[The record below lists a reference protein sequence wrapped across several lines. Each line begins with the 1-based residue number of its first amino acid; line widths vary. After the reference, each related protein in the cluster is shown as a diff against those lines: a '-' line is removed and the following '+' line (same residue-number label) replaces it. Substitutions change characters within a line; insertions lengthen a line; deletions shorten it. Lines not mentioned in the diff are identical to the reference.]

1 MSDVRVI
8 VNETLDRIRARE
20 RLSEEGLARKLDV
33 DPATIYRWR
42 RGDLGKAAT
51 TLIPLVLVEQAQ
63 VEQVA

>member
-20 RLSEEGLARKLDV
+20 RLSEEGLARRLEV

-51 TLIPLVLVEQAQ
+51 TLIPLVLVEQNQ
-63 VEQVA
+63 VEQAA